1 MHPYRMRSVGPPL
14 VVAALLA
21 LAAPAA
27 ARADAVIDWNQHAMD
42 ALTAPPPGA
51 AQAPPVAALHMA
63 MVHGAVYDAVNAID
77 RHYQPYLVAPRAR
90 RWHSKD
96 AAAATAAYRVLAN
109 IVPGQQAR
117 LDEWYAASLAALPPG
132 RAKDGGIAVGDA
144 AAAAMI
150 AARTNDGRFGAPGF
164 PVGDGPGQWR
174 PTPPSLVNDPNAW
187 LAVVKPFLLRSAA
200 QVRTDGPN
208 PLSSRRYAKEF
219 KEVKTLGSASTPTAR
234 TPEQD
239 ALAAFWSQSPLAM
252 LNPVFRTL
260 SAEHRLGI
268 AANARLMGMLYLTT
282 ADAAIGCWNDKAW
295 WLFWRPITAIREAAT
310 DGNPA
315 TVADTEWLPLLATP
329 PYPDHP
335 SGFNCLTGSF
345 TRTLRDFFGTDR
357 MAFAVTNTGSGV
369 TRAYT
374 RFSDVPAETIDAR
387 IYQGI
392 HFRSADEQG
401 AELGKDVARY
411 RTRHYFHPTHR
422 WRR

>member
-1 MHPYRMRSVGPPL
+1 MDAHRMRGIGLPM

-21 LAAPAA
+21 LVAPAA
-27 ARADAVIDWNQHAMD
+27 ARGDAVIDWNEHAID
-42 ALTAPPPGA
+42 ALVAPPPGA
-51 AQAPPVAALHMA
+51 AQVPPVSALHMA

-77 RHYQPYLVAPRAR
+77 RRYQPYLVAPRAR
-90 RWHSKD
+90 SWYSKD
-96 AAAATAAYRVLAN
+96 AAAATAAYLVLGN

-117 LDEWYAASLAALPPG
+117 LDAWYAASLAALLPG
-132 RAKDGGIAVGDA
+132 RAKDGGIAVGEA
-144 AAAAMI
+144 AAVAMI

-164 PVGDGPGQWR
+164 PVGDGPGDWR
-174 PTPPSLVNDPNAW
+174 PTPPAFVNDPNAW

-208 PLSSRRYAKEF
+208 PVWSRRYAKEF
-219 KEVKTLGSASTPTAR
+219 EEVKTLGSAATPTAR

-239 ALAAFWSQSPLAM
+239 ALAGFWGQSPVAM
-252 LNPVFRTL
+252 LNPVFRAL
-260 SAEHRLGI
+260 SAEHGLSI

-282 ADAAIGCWNDKAW
+282 ADAAIGCWNDKAR

-315 TVADTEWLPLLATP
+315 TVADTDWLPLLATP

-357 MAFAVTNTGSGV
+357 MAFAVTNTGTGV
-369 TRAYT
+369 TRTYT

-387 IYQGI
+387 IYQGL
-392 HFRSADEQG
+392 HFRTADEQG

-411 RTRHYFHPTHR
+411 RARHYFHPAHR